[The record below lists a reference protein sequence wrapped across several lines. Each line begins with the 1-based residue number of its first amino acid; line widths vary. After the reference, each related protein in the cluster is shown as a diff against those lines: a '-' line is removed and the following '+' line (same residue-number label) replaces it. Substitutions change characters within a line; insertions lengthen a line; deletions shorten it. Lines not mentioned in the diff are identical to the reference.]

1 MKIVSNL
8 KKFSLALITGVVMSC
23 TVAPAFSTQTDCN
36 MLARSI
42 PDLNKILRNQELP
55 VASKGLRK
63 ALERA
68 GIEETTI
75 DLQISILEYVDAVKD
90 RYSIQKQQQE
100 VIRICNRA
108 NSRGGV

>member
-8 KKFSLALITGVVMSC
+8 KKFSLALIAGVVMSC
-23 TVAPAFSTQTDCN
+23 TAVPAFSTKTDCN

-55 VASKGLRK
+55 IASKGLRK

-75 DLQISILEYVDAVKD
+75 DLQISLLEYVDAVKD

-100 VIRICNRA
+100 VIRICNRT
-108 NSRGGV
+108 NSKGNV